1 MSVAGGEAVRVG
13 SLVTVRLVNVTVSK
27 GSSRNVGTLPTS
39 MRPSVDYY
47 GTLFFGGYLGYFK
60 IGKDGSITARS
71 DSAQGDYTGGV
82 TFPVSA

>member
-1 MSVAGGEAVRVG
+1 MSVVGGEAVRVG
-13 SLVTVRLVNVTVSK
+13 GLVTVRLVNVTISK

-39 MRPSVDYY
+39 MRPSEDYY
-47 GTLFFGGYLGYFK
+47 GILFFGGYLGYFK

-71 DSAQGDYTGGV
+71 DSAQGNYTGSV

>member
-47 GTLFFGGYLGYFK
+47 GTLFLGGYLGYFK